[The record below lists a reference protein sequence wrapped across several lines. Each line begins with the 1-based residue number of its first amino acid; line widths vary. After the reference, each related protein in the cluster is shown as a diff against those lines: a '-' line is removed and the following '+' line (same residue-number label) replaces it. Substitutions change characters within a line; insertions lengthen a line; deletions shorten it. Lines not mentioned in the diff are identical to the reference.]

1 MSQAPHLKQLN
12 LTPQVTEVSCTGAMV
27 TVHTGHRGEVS
38 RGGHRV
44 AVVHP
49 IQVPILH
56 LLVLQ
61 LEPEATEEARG
72 WVSLISGW
80 TFSTSLV
87 KII

>member
-27 TVHTGHRGEVS
+27 TIHTGHRGKVS
-38 RGGHRV
+38 GGGHQV
-44 AVVHP
+44 IVVLS